1 MKTSALV
8 IQANFCLTVQS
19 FQPSKERSICHC
31 KMQLRFYDAI
41 KKSFFKGKFSFRA

>member
-19 FQPSKERSICHC
+19 FQHSKGRSICH
-31 KMQLRFYDAI
+31 
-41 KKSFFKGKFSFRA
+41 